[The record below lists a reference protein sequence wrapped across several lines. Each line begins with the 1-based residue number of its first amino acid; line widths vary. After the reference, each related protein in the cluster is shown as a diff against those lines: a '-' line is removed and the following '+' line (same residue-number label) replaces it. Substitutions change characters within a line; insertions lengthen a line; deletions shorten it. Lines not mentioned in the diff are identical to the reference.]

1 MRFYSTIIAALA
13 AVGAAT
19 AAESYIP
26 ADDNEVLE
34 TLPRELLS
42 DRGELAALRRQLAED
57 PNNAELAASV
67 ASRYLQ
73 LGKQEGD
80 PRFNGYAQA
89 ALRPWWTAANPPPA
103 ILKLRAKL
111 KERDHKYDEA
121 VADLELLLDREPQ
134 QIQAWIELANIY
146 RVQGKYREAQQAC
159 DKLSQIADGAAT
171 IMCSAPLLAATGQ
184 ADDAYASLT
193 EILPAVRD
201 QWPAAVQWV
210 LTMQAEISRALGH
223 NERAEQHYR
232 EGLANNSRDKYLL
245 RSYAD
250 FLIDQGRNEEVLSLL
265 RPHASDTGILLCLA
279 IAAHR
284 SGQME
289 LATSWQAQLEGRF
302 EETRLRGDQ
311 PHGRFEARYALEM
324 GNDPQRALR
333 LAQANWQQQKEP
345 HDTRVL
351 LEAAIAAGDAAAA
364 QPVLD
369 FLQANGTQD
378 VMLHRLAKQ
387 AKQME
392 PN

>member
-1 MRFYSTIIAALA
+1 MRFHLTIIAALA
-13 AVGAAT
+13 TVGAAT
-19 AAESYIP
+19 AAESYTP
-26 ADDNEVLE
+26 ADDSEVLE

-42 DRGELAALRRQLAED
+42 GRDELASLRRQLAED

-89 ALRPWWTAANPPPA
+89 ALRPWWTAANLPLA

-121 VADLELLLDREPQ
+121 VADLELLLGREPQ
-134 QIQAWIELANIY
+134 HVQAWIELANIY

-159 DKLSQIADGAAT
+159 DELSQIADGAAT
-171 IMCSAPLLAATGQ
+171 ILCSAPLLAATGQ
-184 ADDAYASLT
+184 ADKAYASLT

-223 NERAEQHYR
+223 NERAELHYR
-232 EGLANNSRDKYLL
+232 EGLANNPHDKYLL

-250 FLIDQGRNEEVLSLL
+250 FLLDDGRNDAVLSLL
-265 RPHASDTGILLCLA
+265 RPHAGDTGILLCLA

-284 SGQME
+284 SGQAE
-289 LATSWQAQLEGRF
+289 LASNWQAQLESRF

-311 PHGRFEARYALEM
+311 PHGRFEARYALEL
-324 GNDPQRALR
+324 GTDPQRALK

-351 LEAAIAAGDAAAA
+351 LEAAIAAQDSAAA
-364 QPVLD
+364 QPVLE
-369 FLQANGTQD
+369 FLKASGMQD
-378 VMLHRLAKQ
+378 IVLQRLAKQ
-387 AKQME
+387 ME
-392 PN
+392 RN